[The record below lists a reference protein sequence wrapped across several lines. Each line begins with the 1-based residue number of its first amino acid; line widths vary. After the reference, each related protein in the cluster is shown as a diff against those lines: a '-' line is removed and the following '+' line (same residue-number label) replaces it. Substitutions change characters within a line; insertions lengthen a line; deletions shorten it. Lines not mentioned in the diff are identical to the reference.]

1 MKTMTVNE
9 VEQQLAAGVKLNII
23 DVREADEVKEGK
35 IASAIH
41 IPLGLIEFRMH
52 ELDKNQEYVMVCRSG
67 NRSGLAARFLEGQGF
82 RVINMLGGM
91 MNWEG
96 PLDY

>member
-1 MKTMTVNE
+1 MKTITVNE

-67 NRSGLAARFLEGQGF
+67 NRSGLAARLLEGQGF
-82 RVINMLGGM
+82 SVVNMLGGM

-96 PLDY
+96 PLEY

>member
-1 MKTMTVNE
+1 MKTMTVKE

-23 DVREADEVKEGK
+23 DVREADELKEGK
-35 IASAIH
+35 IPSAIH

-82 RVINMLGGM
+82 SVINMLGGM

-96 PLDY
+96 PLE

>member
-1 MKTMTVNE
+1 MKTMNVNE
-9 VEQQLAAGVKLNII
+9 VEQQLAAGVKLNIV

-67 NRSGLAARFLEGQGF
+67 NRSGLAARFLEGQGY

>member
-9 VEQQLAAGVKLNII
+9 VEQQLATGVKLNII
-23 DVREADEVKEGK
+23 DVREVDEVKEGK

-82 RVINMLGGM
+82 SVINMLGGM

>member
-23 DVREADEVKEGK
+23 DVREVDEVKEGK

-67 NRSGLAARFLEGQGF
+67 NRSGLAARFLEVQGF
-82 RVINMLGGM
+82 SVINMLGGM

-96 PLDY
+96 PLEY

>member
-1 MKTMTVNE
+1 MKTTTVKE
-9 VEQQLAAGVKLNII
+9 VEQQLAAGVNLNII

-35 IASAIH
+35 IPSAIH
-41 IPLGLIEFRMH
+41 IPLGLVEFRMH

-67 NRSGLAARFLEGQGF
+67 NRSGLAARLLEGQGF
-82 RVINMLGGM
+82 SVINMLGGM
-91 MNWEG
+91 VNWEG

>member
-9 VEQQLAAGVKLNII
+9 VEQQLATGKKLNII

-67 NRSGLAARFLEGQGF
+67 NRSGLAAQFLEGQGF
-82 RVINMLGGM
+82 SVINMLGGM

>member
-9 VEQQLAAGVKLNII
+9 VKQQLAAGVKLNII
-23 DVREADEVKEGK
+23 DVREVDEVKEGK

-82 RVINMLGGM
+82 SVINMLGGM

-96 PLDY
+96 PIEY

>member
-1 MKTMTVNE
+1 MKTMTVKE

-35 IASAIH
+35 IASATH

-52 ELDKNQEYVMVCRSG
+52 ELDKNEEYVMVCRSG

-82 RVINMLGGM
+82 SIINMLGGM

>member
-1 MKTMTVNE
+1 MKTMTVKE

-35 IASAIH
+35 ITSAIH

-67 NRSGLAARFLEGQGF
+67 NRSGLAERFPEGQGF
-82 RVINMLGGM
+82 SVINMLGGM
-91 MNWEG
+91 MNLEG

>member
-1 MKTMTVNE
+1 MKTMTVKE
-9 VEQQLAAGVKLNII
+9 VEQQLAAEAKLNII

-35 IASAIH
+35 IPSAIH

-82 RVINMLGGM
+82 SVINMLGGM

>member
-23 DVREADEVKEGK
+23 DVREVDEVKEGK

-82 RVINMLGGM
+82 SVINMLGGM
-91 MNWEG
+91 MNREG
-96 PLDY
+96 PIEY

>member
-23 DVREADEVKEGK
+23 DVREVDEVKEGK

-82 RVINMLGGM
+82 NVINMLGGM

-96 PLDY
+96 PLEY

>member
-82 RVINMLGGM
+82 SVINMLGGM

-96 PLDY
+96 PLEY

>member
-1 MKTMTVNE
+1 MKTMTVKE

-67 NRSGLAARFLEGQGF
+67 NRSGLAERFLEGQGF
-82 RVINMLGGM
+82 SVINMLGGM
-91 MNWEG
+91 MNLEG

>member
-9 VEQQLAAGVKLNII
+9 VEKQLAARVKLNII

-52 ELDKNQEYVMVCRSG
+52 ELDKTQEYVMVCRSG
-67 NRSGLAARFLEGQGF
+67 NRSGLAERFLEGQGF
-82 RVINMLGGM
+82 SVINMLGGM

>member
-23 DVREADEVKEGK
+23 DVREVDEVKEGK

-82 RVINMLGGM
+82 SVINMLGGM

-96 PLDY
+96 PL

>member
-1 MKTMTVNE
+1 MKTMTVKE
-9 VEQQLAAGVKLNII
+9 VEQQLAAGIKLNII
-23 DVREADEVKEGK
+23 DVREADELKEGK
-35 IASAIH
+35 IPSAIH

-52 ELDKNQEYVMVCRSG
+52 ELDKNQENVMVCRSG

-82 RVINMLGGM
+82 SVINMLGGM

>member
-23 DVREADEVKEGK
+23 DVREVDEVKEGK

-41 IPLGLIEFRMH
+41 IPLGLIEFRIH

-82 RVINMLGGM
+82 SVINMLGGM

-96 PLDY
+96 PLEY

>member
-23 DVREADEVKEGK
+23 DVREVDEVQEGK

-82 RVINMLGGM
+82 SVINMLGGM

-96 PLDY
+96 PLEY

>member
-1 MKTMTVNE
+1 MKTMTVKE
-9 VEQQLAAGVKLNII
+9 VEQQLAAGEKLNII

-52 ELDKNQEYVMVCRSG
+52 ELDKDQEYVMVCRSG

-82 RVINMLGGM
+82 TVINMLGGM

-96 PLDY
+96 ALDY

>member
-23 DVREADEVKEGK
+23 DVREVDEVKEGK

-82 RVINMLGGM
+82 SVINMLGGM

-96 PLDY
+96 PIEY

>member
-1 MKTMTVNE
+1 MKTMTAKD
-9 VEQQLAAGVKLNII
+9 VERKLAAGEHLNLI

-35 IASAIH
+35 IPSAIH

-52 ELDKNQEYVMVCRSG
+52 ELDKNKEYIMVCRSG
-67 NRSGLAARFLEGQGF
+67 NRSGLAARFLEGKSF
-82 RVINMLGGM
+82 YVINMIGGM

-96 PLDY
+96 PIE

>member
-35 IASAIH
+35 IASTIH

-82 RVINMLGGM
+82 SVINMLGGM

>member
-1 MKTMTVNE
+1 MKTMTVKE

-23 DVREADEVKEGK
+23 DVREADEVKEAK
-35 IASAIH
+35 IASATH

-67 NRSGLAARFLEGQGF
+67 NRSGLAVRFLEGQGF
-82 RVINMLGGM
+82 SVINMLGGM

-96 PLDY
+96 PL